1 MAVNV
6 PALLVAIAVGCAAI
20 AVVACPVSA
29 FARRYVSDLERAEA
43 RTEGS
48 SPGGTTAEPGTFRV
62 QWLLTPTSQGVLAAI
77 LCGVTL
83 MRGAAGGAWGEVI
96 VALPLVALL
105 GAACGVDAVCHRLPN
120 RILGPAAMW
129 TGAATVTLVLLNVV
143 TGTPLSEAGWA
154 ALRSVLCAVSAG
166 VIVGAMALLP
176 GSGMGLGDAKLCA
189 VLGLWLGYFGG
200 TYAAMGIIL
209 GFFIG
214 GIVAIA
220 LMISR
225 LAGRKTLIAFGPYL
239 SRGGWLCG
247 GRAGGAPRGPWPPP
261 AARRESR
268 PDSVTDRGVARKGL
282 SPRRPASLLLHL
294 GAEHRRHVGLVFVS
308 SPIGAWAMIL
318 QYPPASLVIHRAAL
332 SRSTVPPSLP
342 FPR

>member
-1 MAVNV
+1 MRGGASGHRSSTRPVPRMRQACESV
-6 PALLVAIAVGCAAI
+6 VVSIPALLVAIVVGCAVI
-20 AVVACPVSA
+20 AVVARPVST

-43 RTEGS
+43 PTANS
-48 SPGGTTAEPGTFRV
+48 SPGGITTEPGTFRA
-62 QWLLTPTSQGVLAAI
+62 QWLLRPASQGVLATI

-105 GAACGVDAVCHRLPN
+105 GAACSVDAVCHRLPN
-120 RILGPAAMW
+120 RILGPAAIW
-129 TGAATVTLVLLNVV
+129 TGAATTALVLLNVV

-154 ALRSVLCAVSAG
+154 LLRSVLCAVSAG

-200 TYAAMGIIL
+200 TYTAMGIIL

-214 GIVAIA
+214 GLVAIA

-225 LAGRKTLIAFGPYL
+225 LADRKTLIAFGPYL
-239 SRGGWLCG
+239 SLGGWL
-247 GRAGGAPRGPWPPP
+247 AWMLA
-261 AARRESR
+261 
-268 PDSVTDRGVARKGL
+268 VA
-282 SPRRPASLLLHL
+282 
-294 GAEHRRHVGLVFVS
+294 
-308 SPIGAWAMIL
+308 
-318 QYPPASLVIHRAAL
+318 
-332 SRSTVPPSLP
+332 
-342 FPR
+342 

>member
-1 MAVNV
+1 MRQACESVV
-6 PALLVAIAVGCAAI
+6 VSIPALLVAIVVGCAVI
-20 AVVACPVSA
+20 AVVARPVST
-29 FARRYVSDLERAEA
+29 FARRYVSNLERAEA
-43 RTEGS
+43 PTASS
-48 SPGGTTAEPGTFRV
+48 SPGGITTEPGTFRA
-62 QWLLTPTSQGVLAAI
+62 QWLLRPASQGVLATI

-105 GAACGVDAVCHRLPN
+105 GAACSVDAVCHRLPN

-129 TGAATVTLVLLNVV
+129 TGAATTTLVLLNVV

-154 ALRSVLCAVSAG
+154 LLRSVLCAVSAG

-200 TYAAMGIIL
+200 TYTAMGIIL

-214 GIVAIA
+214 GIIALA

-225 LAGRKTLIAFGPYL
+225 LADRKTLIAFGPYL
-239 SRGGWLCG
+239 SLGGWL
-247 GRAGGAPRGPWPPP
+247 AWMLA
-261 AARRESR
+261 
-268 PDSVTDRGVARKGL
+268 VA
-282 SPRRPASLLLHL
+282 
-294 GAEHRRHVGLVFVS
+294 
-308 SPIGAWAMIL
+308 
-318 QYPPASLVIHRAAL
+318 
-332 SRSTVPPSLP
+332 
-342 FPR
+342 